1 MTTHRC
7 LCACICLLFAT
18 LVAADD
24 WPQWRGPDRTG
35 VSSETG
41 LARQWPEQGPPLVWE
56 ISSLGNGYGTSAI
69 VGDRLYIQGTRG
81 DQSIVFALDLESGR
95 ELWSRSL
102 GPRLVQEQGDGPR
115 STPTVEGGVLY
126 VMTGLGELAALDGHD
141 GSVQWQRN
149 ILDDFEGS
157 KNRYGVSESPL
168 INGDHVVVMPGGEG
182 STVAALNKH
191 TGETVW
197 TSAEL
202 SDAAG
207 YGSFIAAD
215 VDGLRTLIG
224 FTRAAGVGL
233 RASDGSL
240 LWRYERPSNEVA
252 NVATPIYDS
261 GLAFYSSSYGVGG
274 GAMRLHVKG
283 DTVEAEE
290 AYFSSRLQN
299 HHGGVL
305 LIDGHLYSFFGR
317 TLTCANFETGEVVWK
332 ARSVGKG
339 SLTSADGLLFLVG
352 ENHLVGLAEASP
364 DGYEDGGRFAIEDH
378 GRPSWAHPVV
388 NGGRLY
394 IRNQQQLSVYDVSE
408 TGAGGVQ

>member
-1 MTTHRC
+1 MTTKRC
-7 LCACICLLFAT
+7 LFASLLVFLPT
-18 LVAADD
+18 ILVASD

-35 VSSETG
+35 VSRETG
-41 LARQWPEQGPPLVWE
+41 LAREWPEEGPPLVWE
-56 ISSLGNGYGTSAI
+56 VTELGNGYGAVSI
-69 VGDRLYIQGTRG
+69 IGDRLYIQGTRG
-81 DQSIVFALDLESGR
+81 EDSVVFALDVESGR
-95 ELWSRSL
+95 ETWSRSL
-102 GPRLVQEQGDGPR
+102 GPRLVQQQGDGPR
-115 STPTVEGGVLY
+115 STPTFDNGVLY
-126 VMTGLGELAALDGHD
+126 ILNGVGELAALDADD
-141 GSVQWQRN
+141 GSVRWQKNIHDEFTSARN
-149 ILDDFEGS
+149 
-157 KNRYGVSESPL
+157 NYGVSESPL
-168 INGDHVVVMPGGEG
+168 INGDHVIVMPGGSG
-182 STVAALNKH
+182 TTVAALDKA

-202 SDAAG
+202 SDAPG
-207 YGSFIAAD
+207 YGSLIVAD
-215 VDGLRTLIG
+215 IEGLRTIIG

-233 RASDGSL
+233 RAHDGSL

-252 NVATPIYDS
+252 NVATPIYHD

-274 GAMRLHVKG
+274 GAMRLHVDG

-352 ENHLVGLAEASP
+352 ENYRVGLAEASP
-364 DGYEDGGRFAIEDH
+364 DGYKESGRFAIEDH

-388 NGGRLY
+388 NDGRLY
-394 IRNQQQLSVYDVSE
+394 IRNQHQLSVYDVSE
-408 TGAGGVQ
+408 SGVGGIQ